1 MHMPGALRMFVP
13 QLRSATAS
21 EPITAI
27 TPYTIRDI
35 RVILL
40 INDVQPVCQNKFLL
54 STHINKMIY
63 IFVFM
68 SQAASD
74 AEPSAQS

>member
-13 QLRSATAS
+13 QLQSATAS
-21 EPITAI
+21 KPITARS
-27 TPYTIRDI
+27 PYTIRDI

-54 STHINKMIY
+54 SAQNMIY
-63 IFVFM
+63 LHL
-68 SQAASD
+68 
-74 AEPSAQS
+74 